1 MNPFELLPEYAL
13 GTLEPA
19 EVAAVEGL
27 LARSAEAR
35 AELRTLRTTLVT
47 LTEALPPEQ
56 PPAHVWEALQARLEP
71 SLTVLPAP
79 PVVRPP
85 KRSPGSYLGWA
96 LAACLALVAVGETLW
111 LGASRS
117 AYREARRDAVLVA
130 EFLGS
135 PEVQRRPLQGR
146 QRERLGGVLTRPDG
160 GALFV
165 LSDSPPDG
173 QSYQAW
179 GHTSDDWEP
188 GGRERLISLGTSDD
202 AILEV
207 DARSYAAL
215 YLSLEPAG
223 GSPQP
228 THPLSRVSLREPVA
242 TSPLSVTSPADGAV
256 VDQASVIVTGVVD
269 TNVTNLSYVLN
280 GETRRTTTVGT
291 RFTFTAALRR
301 GENTLVVRAESPEG
315 VATTTRT
322 LIRP

>member
-1 MNPFELLPEYAL
+1 MNPRELLPEYAL

-19 EVAAVEGL
+19 EVAAVEAL

-35 AELRTLRTTLVT
+35 AELRHLRASLVT
-47 LTEALPPEQ
+47 LTEALPPVE
-56 PPAHVWEALQARLEP
+56 PPAHAWEALQARLEP
-71 SLTVLPAP
+71 SPAAA
-79 PVVRPP
+79 PVVRLPRP
-85 KRSPGSYLGWA
+85 FPGNYLGWA
-96 LAACLALVAVGETLW
+96 LAACLALIAVGETLW
-111 LGASRS
+111 LGASRT

-130 EFLGS
+130 EFLGG

-146 QRERLGGVLTRPDG
+146 QRERIGSVLTRPDG

-165 LSDSPPDG
+165 LSELPPDG
-173 QSYQAW
+173 QNYQAW
-179 GHTSDDWEP
+179 GHTNDDWEP
-188 GGRERLISLGTSDD
+188 GGRERLTSLGVSDD
-202 AILEV
+202 PILEV

-228 THPLSRVSLREPVA
+228 TYPLSRVSLGEPVA

-256 VDQASVIVTGVVD
+256 LDQASVIVTGVVD
-269 TNVTNLSYVLN
+269 TNVTSLSYSLN
-280 GETRRTTTVGT
+280 GETRRTTTAGT
-291 RFTFTAALRR
+291 RFAFTAALRR